1 MDAILGSGRSPLWAR
16 VADDLRR
23 AILGGTYPPG
33 SQLPNEQGL
42 MQLYR
47 VSRNTLR
54 RAVAEL
60 ELRGLLRTEQGRGSF
75 VQERLDYA
83 LGARTRLTDN
93 LLGTGLTAKRRL
105 REMWQVPASPEAAE
119 ALGIPLGD
127 PAWRVV
133 SLQCVDGAEI
143 NIATSWYSARRFPDF
158 DQRRQQEESVTRLF
172 RSYGIPDYVRAWTRL
187 FARRATE
194 AEARALRQPAASP
207 VLEIH
212 KLDAAPDGTPLAY
225 GSGVWAADRVQLVV
239 PGPGGTMMGED
250 RR

>member
-1 MDAILGSGRSPLWAR
+1 MEAIHGSGQSPLWAR

-60 ELRGLLRTEQGRGSF
+60 EQRGLLRTEQGRGSF

-83 LGARTRLTDN
+83 LGTRTRLTDN
-93 LLGTGLTAKRRL
+93 LLGTGLAAERRL
-105 REMWQVPASPEAAE
+105 REIWQVPAPPEVAE
-119 ALGIPLGD
+119 ALGLAAGD
-127 PAWRVV
+127 PVWRAVILLSV
-133 SLQCVDGAEI
+133 EDTEMSLG
-143 NIATSWYSARRFPDF
+143 TSWYCARRFPDF
-158 DQRRQQEESVTRLF
+158 DRRRREEESVTKLY

-207 VLEIH
+207 VMEVH
-212 KLDAAPDGTPLAY
+212 KLDATPDGAPLGY
-225 GSGVWAADRVQLVV
+225 GSSVWAADRIQLVV
-239 PGPGGTMMGED
+239 PGALTP
-250 RR
+250 